1 MRRIFKN
8 LVEDEE
14 FLTAAIH
21 QVRVFVVENHE
32 GRKRVVDYGGP
43 IRKYTPEFV
52 KVSDTYYNRAIHEF
66 KVQKE

>member
-1 MRRIFKN
+1 MSMRRIFKN

-43 IRKYTPEFV
+43 IQKYSYNFV
-52 KVSDTYYNRAIHEF
+52 
-66 KVQKE
+66 